1 MLHLTG
7 WNFIPSTDCKENM
20 KADIRSRVTLVS
32 EAVCQCQYTIIS
44 WFRVRPQAVAST
56 EIVKHIDYFIGDY
69 GTED

>member
-1 MLHLTG
+1 
-7 WNFIPSTDCKENM
+7 M

-56 EIVKHIDYFIGDY
+56 NIVKHIDYFIGDH